1 MLRRLAP
8 ALGLCLACTLPNPA
22 FEDGDSLG
30 EDADTATT
38 DASASSTDASASST
52 AASSTDMSSTD
63 ASSTDASST
72 DMSSTDESGP
82 LPDLPARPCMVELT
96 APLTPLF
103 GKADQFGGG
112 CPPTTTV
119 TVKIAGPGPLP
130 GTMMG
135 SLCPGC
141 SGECAGTQYVFGSVG
156 LTTFAD
162 PLLAQAAMVKTCVD
176 VQALAPL
183 GEDEGGRCL
192 YSSMWIGL
200 GEQTRMLAVHGTNP
214 PLPPGGELLLEGK
227 PTPVAGQMEIECECG
242 MLGLSDA
249 DLICCDEAP
258 VAPHFHSLAFLDL
271 DLMPGNA
278 GDVVLGSNHYT
289 FHAAQ
294 AQEIGTCTN
303 PSAAFELSWALV
315 PVL

>member
-1 MLRRLAP
+1 
-8 ALGLCLACTLPNPA
+8 
-22 FEDGDSLG
+22 
-30 EDADTATT
+30 
-38 DASASSTDASASST
+38 
-52 AASSTDMSSTD
+52 
-63 ASSTDASST
+63 
-72 DMSSTDESGP
+72 
-82 LPDLPARPCMVELT
+82 
-96 APLTPLF
+96 
-103 GKADQFGGG
+103 
-112 CPPTTTV
+112 
-119 TVKIAGPGPLP
+119 
-130 GTMMG
+130 MMG
-135 SLCPGC
+135 SYCPGC
-141 SGECAGTQYVFGSVG
+141 SGECAGTQYVFGTVG

-192 YSSMWIGL
+192 YAAMWVGI

-214 PLPPGGELLLEGK
+214 PLPPAGEQLLEGT

-258 VAPHFHSLAFLDL
+258 VAPHFHSLAFLGL
-271 DLMPGNA
+271 DLMPGDA
-278 GDVVLGSNHYT
+278 GDVVLGPSHYT

-294 AQEIGTCTN
+294 AQEVGTCTN